1 MKFIYSFLTLSV
13 AALSAIFY
21 ILDKLKRGLNNGLL
35 S

>member
-13 AALSAIFY
+13 AAISAIFHTN
-21 ILDKLKRGLNNGLL
+21 LKGEVNNGLL

>member
-13 AALSAIFY
+13 AALSAIFQAN
-21 ILDKLKRGLNNGLL
+21 LKGEVNNGLL